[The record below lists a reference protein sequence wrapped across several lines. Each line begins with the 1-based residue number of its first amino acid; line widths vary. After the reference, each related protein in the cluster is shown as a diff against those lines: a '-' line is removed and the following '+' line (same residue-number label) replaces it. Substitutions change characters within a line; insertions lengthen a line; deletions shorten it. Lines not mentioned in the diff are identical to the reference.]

1 MFEYYRP
8 LTFRKNFAIRGDF
21 LFNTKNSNI
30 YVANKKMLQNYKK
43 WHKPYN
49 KNYILYF
56 FYVEVLEHATPQN
69 NSKFIPNHEHKL
81 RITCENTLLLK
92 I

>member
-30 YVANKKMLQNYKK
+30 YVANKKSCRII
-43 WHKPYN
+43 
-49 KNYILYF
+49 KNGINPTIRIIYYIF